1 MTGRR
6 SPVVCKSPLFNKL
19 LATDLQ
25 YGRLRPSSSRV
36 VCAELFSRHMRPVC
50 CVSTQVGPCIF
61 WQVQMWPDSATY
73 QWMSE
78 CPFTMLSGGGQQ
90 RLHLADDDDAVNSSG
105 RMVMNA
111 LTRSYLTLSDLVSS
125 ELTAL
130 WFVAAT
136 VNWVVSCE
144 VTQSA
149 CIHSEHSV
157 QMRWGRRHHI
167 VFIIK
172 LTDATHYTHRK
183 KTSERNKR
191 R

>member
-90 RLHLADDDDAVNSSG
+90 RLHLADDDDAVNSSAEWWWMHS
-105 RMVMNA
+105 RD
-111 LTRSYLTLSDLVSS
+111 LISPYLISFHLNWLHCDSLQPRWTG
-125 ELTAL
+125 L
-130 WFVAAT
+130 WAVKWPSLPA
-136 VNWVVSCE
+136 S
-144 VTQSA
+144 TQSTRF
-149 CIHSEHSV
+149 
-157 QMRWGRRHHI
+157 RWDE
-167 VFIIK
+167 VVVII
-172 LTDATHYTHRK
+172 
-183 KTSERNKR
+183 
-191 R
+191 